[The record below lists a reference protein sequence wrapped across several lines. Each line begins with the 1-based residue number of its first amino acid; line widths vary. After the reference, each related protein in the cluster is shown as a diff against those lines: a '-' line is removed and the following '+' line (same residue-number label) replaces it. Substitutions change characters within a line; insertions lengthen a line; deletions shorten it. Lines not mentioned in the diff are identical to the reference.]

1 MARCSLQ
8 QRKKRGEKRIV
19 CESSLVSP
27 RLASF
32 RFLPF
37 VFVSHSPLFAK
48 RTRIREREGGGMIPP
63 IRVEKRDRSPRPIRP
78 RLLNHRHVY
87 SIRRY
92 GVKGSGGRGVFKVL
106 RLYAGDA

>member
-1 MARCSLQ
+1 
-8 QRKKRGEKRIV
+8 
-19 CESSLVSP
+19 
-27 RLASF
+27 
-32 RFLPF
+32 
-37 VFVSHSPLFAK
+37 
-48 RTRIREREGGGMIPP
+48 MIPP

>member
-1 MARCSLQ
+1 MR
-8 QRKKRGEKRIV
+8 EK
-19 CESSLVSP
+19 E
-27 RLASF
+27 
-32 RFLPF
+32 
-37 VFVSHSPLFAK
+37 
-48 RTRIREREGGGMIPP
+48 GGMIPP